1 MRKSISERTST
12 NRGKYMRLEASDL
25 LWEIIALDKLI
36 EAQSELVE
44 ELKLDLNNPDHT
56 FSSEMM
62 QLRELSEQII
72 VLRHL
77 RQTRFEMKASLT
89 DSKPTE
95 RARRIERNYG

>member
-1 MRKSISERTST
+1 
-12 NRGKYMRLEASDL
+12 MRLEASDL
-25 LWEIIALDKLI
+25 LGKLTALDKLI
-36 EAQSELVE
+36 EAQTELVE

-77 RQTRFEMKASLT
+77 RQTRFEMEGNFRLLKSEQFGPLLEQQAS
-89 DSKPTE
+89 
-95 RARRIERNYG
+95 